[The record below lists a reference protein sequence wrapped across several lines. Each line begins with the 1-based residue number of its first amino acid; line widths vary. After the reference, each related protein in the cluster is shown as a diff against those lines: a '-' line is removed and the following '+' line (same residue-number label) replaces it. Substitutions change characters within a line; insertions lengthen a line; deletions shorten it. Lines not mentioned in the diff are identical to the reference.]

1 MIVNCNRSYFLRV
14 EQKNWN
20 QCYWI
25 LTCSRLSV
33 NLGLLDSSSFDTIGF
48 VSFQQNLQELMFENS
63 CKMLKIIQKILSMVF
78 VFYQLPLRV
87 ENTFKLKSHSS
98 ETGLLR
104 LLFAFVVSIWLEVVM
119 YSDCFC
125 RGNLEFV
132 PKEYPAHS

>member
-25 LTCSRLSV
+25 LTCSRPSINHHYLTREGLSAFNKIFKSWCLRTPV
-33 NLGLLDSSSFDTIGF
+33 
-48 VSFQQNLQELMFENS
+48 
-63 CKMLKIIQKILSMVF
+63 KMLKIIQQILSMVF

-132 PKEYPAHS
+132 PKEYPSAHS